1 MATQAPSSQLDLPQ
15 ELRERLCGEVPEW
28 EQLRRAMPALGLKP
42 LPNGRRNKYGIGYYC
57 PGDRGASTTLA
68 AYSAHL
74 DAKQKRDTDRQI
86 EVLLNL
92 LKADP
97 ATFDYSGWAHSA
109 ASEILLGLEDSSD
122 ESERKAKNFLA
133 KYWRI
138 RLDARVEAR
147 WRRLE
152 RLRPVLD
159 ALEGEHSQCCKD
171 VVRWIQGKFAA
182 RPQMFNQHVRYRSAQ
197 LPTWTSEYRKDPKCN
212 CKCLTQGWLETIF
225 ASFEQLRSR
234 GSIHDPE
241 SVKPADVLVEAV
253 ARVHGTSARTL
264 SKARHRLRPKRIRAR
279 KP

>member
-1 MATQAPSSQLDLPQ
+1 
-15 ELRERLCGEVPEW
+15 
-28 EQLRRAMPALGLKP
+28 MPALGLKT
-42 LPNGRRNKYGIGYYC
+42 LPNTRRNKYGIGYDG
-57 PGDRGASTTLA
+57 PGDRGAGTTLA
-68 AYSAHL
+68 AYSDYV
-74 DAKQKRDTDRQI
+74 DAKHRHDTNGEI
-86 EVLLNL
+86 EALLTFM
-92 LKADP
+92 KADP
-97 ATFDYSGWAHSA
+97 AAFRYSGWAHSA

-152 RLRPVLD
+152 RLRPALD
-159 ALEGEHSQCCKD
+159 ALEGAHSQCCKD

-197 LPTWTSEYRKDPKCN
+197 WPAWTSEYRKDPKCS
-212 CKCLTQGWLETIF
+212 CKCLTQGWLEIIF

-241 SVKPADVLVEAV
+241 SIKPADVLVEAV
-253 ARVHGTSARTL
+253 ARVHGTSARSL
-264 SKARHRLRPKRIRAR
+264 SKARHRLRPKRIKAP
-279 KP
+279 KQ